1 MYRRKLFST
10 DNRSK
15 ELQTDKCVTMIEQT
29 IKNYEEHIK
38 ELINLLWEI
47 FPNLVSALI
56 LGFVGWWVI
65 KLINIGVAKFFERKD
80 YDRTLETFLEDFINN
95 GLKVLLFVM
104 VITQVGVETS
114 SLIAMLG
121 AAGLALGLA
130 LQGSLS
136 NFAGGIL
143 ILIFKP
149 FKVGDFISAQG
160 SEGTVKQITVFNTK
174 LVTFGNQ
181 EVIIPNG
188 NLSNDKITN
197 YSSEGVR
204 RENLVIGIS
213 YDSSIQKAKDLIIEL
228 CEADENILTEEGK
241 EAMVVVTELADSS
254 VNLSIRYWTTTETF
268 WPTKFKMIEHIKAA
282 FDREGIEIP
291 FPHRVMVTQ
300 K

>member
-1 MYRRKLFST
+1 ML
-10 DNRSK
+10 
-15 ELQTDKCVTMIEQT
+15 EQT
-29 IKNYEEHIK
+29 IKNYEEHLK
-38 ELINLLWEI
+38 KLINLLWEI

-56 LGFVGWWVI
+56 LGFIGWWLI
-65 KLINIGVAKFFERKD
+65 KLINIGVAKFFEKRD

-136 NFAGGIL
+136 NFAGGLL

-197 YSSEGVR
+197 YSSEGMR

-213 YDSSIQKAKDLIIEL
+213 YDSSIQKAKDLLLEL
-228 CEADENILTEEGK
+228 CAADENIITEEGK

-268 WPTKFKMIEHIKAA
+268 WPTKFKMIENIKAT

>member
-1 MYRRKLFST
+1 
-10 DNRSK
+10 
-15 ELQTDKCVTMIEQT
+15 MIEQT

-160 SEGTVKQITVFNTK
+160 SEGNVKQITVFNTK

-188 NLSNDKITN
+188 NLSNDKIIN
-197 YSSEGVR
+197 YSSEGIR

-213 YDSSIQKAKDLIIEL
+213 YDSSIQKAKDLILEL
-228 CEADENILTEEGK
+228 CAADENIMTEEGK

>member
-1 MYRRKLFST
+1 
-10 DNRSK
+10 
-15 ELQTDKCVTMIEQT
+15 MIEQT
-29 IKNYEEHIK
+29 IKNYEEHVK

-65 KLINIGVAKFFERKD
+65 KLINIGVAKFFEKKD

-213 YDSSIQKAKDLIIEL
+213 YSSSIQKAKDLILEL
-228 CEADENILTEEGK
+228 CAADENIMTEEGK
-241 EAMVVVTELADSS
+241 EAMVVVSELADSS
-254 VNLSIRYWTTTETF
+254 VNLSVRYWTTTETF
-268 WPTKFKMIEHIKAA
+268 WPTKFKMIENIKAS

-291 FPHRVMVTQ
+291 FPHRVMVAQ

>member
-1 MYRRKLFST
+1 
-10 DNRSK
+10 
-15 ELQTDKCVTMIEQT
+15 MIEQT

-213 YDSSIQKAKDLIIEL
+213 YSSSIQKAKDLILEL
-228 CEADENILTEEGK
+228 CAAEENIMSEEGK

-254 VNLSIRYWTTTETF
+254 VNLSIRYWTTSETF
-268 WPTKFKMIEHIKAA
+268 WPTKFKMIENIKAA

>member
-1 MYRRKLFST
+1 
-10 DNRSK
+10 
-15 ELQTDKCVTMIEQT
+15 MIEQT
-29 IKNYEEHIK
+29 LKNYEQHIE
-38 ELINLLWEI
+38 ELINILWTI
-47 FPNLVSALI
+47 FPNLISALV

-65 KLINIGVAKFFERKD
+65 KLINLGVSKFFEKRE
-80 YDRTLETFLEDFINN
+80 YDRTLETFLEDFISN
-95 GLKVLLFVM
+95 GLKILLFVM

-149 FKVGDFISAQG
+149 FKIGDFISAQG

-174 LVTFGNQ
+174 LNTFGNQ

-197 YSSEGVR
+197 FSSEGTR
-204 RENLVIGIS
+204 RENLIIGIA
-213 YDSSIQKAKDLIIEL
+213 YSSNIQKAREIILGL
-228 CEADENILTEEGK
+228 CAQDENIMTEEGK
-241 EAMVVVTELADSS
+241 EAQVVVTELADSS
-254 VNLSIRYWTTTETF
+254 VNLAVRYWASADNF
-268 WPTKFKMIEHIKAA
+268 WPTRFKMIEEIKIA

-291 FPHRVMVTQ
+291 FPHRVMITP
-300 K
+300 KA

>member
-1 MYRRKLFST
+1 ML
-10 DNRSK
+10 
-15 ELQTDKCVTMIEQT
+15 EQT
-29 IKNYEEHIK
+29 IKNYEEHVK
-38 ELINLLWEI
+38 KLINLLWEI

-65 KLINIGVAKFFERKD
+65 KLINIGVAKFFEKRD

-136 NFAGGIL
+136 NFAGGLL

-197 YSSEGVR
+197 YSSEGMR
-204 RENLVIGIS
+204 RENIVIGIS
-213 YDSSIQKAKDLIIEL
+213 YDSSIQKAKDLLLEL
-228 CEADENILTEEGK
+228 CAADENIITEEGK

-268 WPTKFKMIEHIKAA
+268 WPTKFKMIENIKAT

>member
-1 MYRRKLFST
+1 
-10 DNRSK
+10 
-15 ELQTDKCVTMIEQT
+15 MIEQT
-29 IKNYEEHIK
+29 IKNYEEHVK

-80 YDRTLETFLEDFINN
+80 YDRTLEPFLEDFINN

-213 YDSSIQKAKDLIIEL
+213 YSSSIQKAKDLILEL
-228 CEADENILTEEGK
+228 CAAEENIMTEEGK

-254 VNLSIRYWTTTETF
+254 VNLSVRYWTTSETF
-268 WPTKFKMIEHIKAA
+268 WPTKFKMIENIKAA

>member
-1 MYRRKLFST
+1 
-10 DNRSK
+10 
-15 ELQTDKCVTMIEQT
+15 
-29 IKNYEEHIK
+29 
-38 ELINLLWEI
+38 
-47 FPNLVSALI
+47 
-56 LGFVGWWVI
+56 
-65 KLINIGVAKFFERKD
+65 
-80 YDRTLETFLEDFINN
+80 
-95 GLKVLLFVM
+95 M

-213 YDSSIQKAKDLIIEL
+213 YDSSIQKAKDLK
-228 CEADENILTEEGK
+228 N
-241 EAMVVVTELADSS
+241 
-254 VNLSIRYWTTTETF
+254 
-268 WPTKFKMIEHIKAA
+268 
-282 FDREGIEIP
+282 
-291 FPHRVMVTQ
+291 
-300 K
+300 

>member
-1 MYRRKLFST
+1 ML
-10 DNRSK
+10 
-15 ELQTDKCVTMIEQT
+15 EQT
-29 IKNYEEHIK
+29 IKNYEEHVK
-38 ELINLLWEI
+38 KLINLLWEI

-65 KLINIGVAKFFERKD
+65 KLINIGVAKFFEKRD

-136 NFAGGIL
+136 NFAGGLL

-197 YSSEGVR
+197 YSSEGMR

-213 YDSSIQKAKDLIIEL
+213 YNSSIQKAKDLLLEL
-228 CEADENILTEEGK
+228 CAADENIITEEGK

-268 WPTKFKMIEHIKAA
+268 WPTKFKMIENIKAT

>member
-1 MYRRKLFST
+1 
-10 DNRSK
+10 
-15 ELQTDKCVTMIEQT
+15 MIEQT
-29 IKNYEEHIK
+29 IKNYEEHLK

-65 KLINIGVAKFFERKD
+65 KLINIGVAKFFEKKD

-213 YDSSIQKAKDLIIEL
+213 YSSSIQKAKDLILEL
-228 CEADENILTEEGK
+228 CAADENIMTEEGK
-241 EAMVVVTELADSS
+241 EAMVVVSELADSS
-254 VNLSIRYWTTTETF
+254 VNLSVRYWTTTETF
-268 WPTKFKMIEHIKAA
+268 WPTKFKMIENIKAS

>member
-1 MYRRKLFST
+1 
-10 DNRSK
+10 
-15 ELQTDKCVTMIEQT
+15 MIEQT

-65 KLINIGVAKFFERKD
+65 KLINIGVAKFFEKKD

-213 YDSSIQKAKDLIIEL
+213 YDSSIQKAKDLILEL
-228 CEADENILTEEGK
+228 CAADENIMTEEGK

-254 VNLSIRYWTTTETF
+254 VNLSVRYWTTTDTF
-268 WPTKFKMIEHIKAA
+268 WPTKFKMIENVKAA

>member
-1 MYRRKLFST
+1 
-10 DNRSK
+10 
-15 ELQTDKCVTMIEQT
+15 MIEQT

-213 YDSSIQKAKDLIIEL
+213 YSSSIQKAKDLILEL
-228 CEADENILTEEGK
+228 CAADENIMTEEGK

-268 WPTKFKMIEHIKAA
+268 WPTKFKMIENIKAA